1 MAIRVYLLGLLV
13 LLSQPL
19 RADVLVLVH
28 GYMSDART
36 WDINGVTR
44 TLAANGWVPSGVL
57 ADTPE
62 GVLRPVVA
70 GPADANRSFSVNI
83 PAAAPLQVQ
92 ATHLARQ
99 LAAVRQWYPDARL
112 ALAGHSAG
120 GVVARMLVADGNPFA
135 VDTLISIAAPNLG
148 TVRAAQGLDVVDFN
162 PFFCPGPGLDF
173 LKSVIGGSDYDYLE
187 HSRGALV
194 DLLPAESGNILA
206 WLNVQPYPDIRYY
219 AIVRG
224 TPYAAG
230 DSVVPAYSQDMNNV
244 PALHGRVTTLF
255 TPAGHGLNPA
265 DGQLLADIL
274 RSPAGAPPAQQPAQ
288 TQTQASAAAVA
299 VVTNTAGGSD

>member
-1 MAIRVYLLGLLV
+1 MATRFFLMGLLA
-13 LLSQPL
+13 LLTLPA
-19 RADVLVLVH
+19 RADLLVLVH

-36 WDINGVTR
+36 WDVSGVTEV
-44 TLAANGWVPSGVL
+44 LAAHGWAPSGVL

-62 GVLRPVVA
+62 GVPRPVVA
-70 GPADANRSFSVNI
+70 GAANGNRSFSVEI

-92 ATHLARQ
+92 AMHLARQ
-99 LAAVRQWYPDARL
+99 LAALRQWYPDERL
-112 ALAGHSAG
+112 GLAGHSAG
-120 GVVARMLVADGNPFA
+120 GVVARMLVVGGNPFK
-135 VDTLISIAAPNLG
+135 VDTLITIASPNLG

-162 PFFCPGPGLDF
+162 PFFCPGPGLEF
-173 LKSVIGGSDYDYLE
+173 LKSFFGGRDYDYLE
-187 HSRGALV
+187 YSRGALV
-194 DLLPAESGNILA
+194 DLLPAESGNLLA
-206 WLNVQPYPDIRYY
+206 WLNQQPHADIRYV

-230 DSVVPAYSQDMNNV
+230 DSIVPAYSQDLNNV

-274 RSPAGAPPAQQPAQ
+274 QAPAGTRQAAVQV
-288 TQTQASAAAVA
+288 QTQAGSAGVGAVA
-299 VVTNTAGGSD
+299 GTTSGAD